1 MRKAKNLQTSY
12 KVWLGIMG
20 ILVALVAGLFIN
32 QFSIVSYAET
42 TGKITASSAKI
53 RKDPSTSG
61 TTLGS
66 VAKDTSVTI
75 IGKTQGSDGYTWYQ
89 VYADANKKGY
99 IRSDLVSVSDAGAIP
114 DVSTGS
120 TGGTASDEGV
130 TKVNPISA
138 TISGGETV
146 RIRGKA
152 STGSAIITTASNGL
166 AVTVLGTANGTD
178 GKVWYQITYSANG
191 KEVTGFVRSD
201 YATLS
206 GELTPLGTGG
216 ETTDPTENT
225 DNDTPSA
232 PDENTQEP
240 VVQKDYDTE
249 KGEDGVWYLLD
260 YVKQEKHGIQEL
272 FDLVKNNEEAYKKLQ
287 GTWKAGKIVIG
298 ILVVLLIAAVCGVV
312 YLYIILKDAKESA
325 YIQKV
330 ENETL
335 RRRGADRAR
344 VGEKT
349 HVTERKKGEAPKVI
363 QTSGDRPAPNKPA
376 DVRPREGARPEGA
389 RPVRPEGARPVRPE
403 GAARPEGARPVR
415 PEGVARPE
423 GARPVRPEGAARP
436 EGARPVRPE
445 GTARPEGAR
454 PARPVRNFTSEGDD
468 FEFDFL
474 NEDE

>member
-89 VYADANKKGY
+89 VYADANNKGY
-99 IRSDLVSVSDAGAIP
+99 IRSDLVSVSDTGAIP

-312 YLYIILKDAKESA
+312 YLYIILKDAKGL
-325 YIQKV
+325 Y
-330 ENETL
+330 
-335 RRRGADRAR
+335 
-344 VGEKT
+344 
-349 HVTERKKGEAPKVI
+349 
-363 QTSGDRPAPNKPA
+363 
-376 DVRPREGARPEGA
+376 PEG
-389 RPVRPEGARPVRPE
+389 GK
-403 GAARPEGARPVR
+403 
-415 PEGVARPE
+415 
-423 GARPVRPEGAARP
+423 
-436 EGARPVRPE
+436 
-445 GTARPEGAR
+445 
-454 PARPVRNFTSEGDD
+454 
-468 FEFDFL
+468 
-474 NEDE
+474 